1 MKQRCSFRC
10 TALNRGGRGG
20 IGGWGFGGILAIWLS
35 LLSAAATPP
44 SPSPLHPTPFI
55 NLLLSWFFTLDFYTI
70 EGEQGSHKVGAVC
83 NYTLCKCISCV

>member
-20 IGGWGFGGILAIWLS
+20 VLVGGGLGGFLPYGS
-35 LLSAAATPP
+35 LFYLQLQHLPP
-44 SPSPLHPTPFI
+44 PHPTPFI

-70 EGEQGSHKVGAVC
+70 EGEQGSHKVGAGIS
-83 NYTLCKCISCV
+83 NLCS